1 MTSQLAALAYIE
13 LYWAVLVV
21 QEIQVLKSGRV
32 ARVVEVLQVIQV
44 LRMIS
49 LDDMHSEN
57 VFFSGFKPPNYR
69 GKLRCHACD
78 GGMRR
83 RKVGKSSI
91 LVDQKPQ
98 KQTIEI

>member
-32 ARVVEVLQVIQV
+32 ARAVEVVQVIQV

-57 VFFSGFKPPNYR
+57 IW
-69 GKLRCHACD
+69 
-78 GGMRR
+78 
-83 RKVGKSSI
+83 SSNPSI
-91 LVDQKPQ
+91 Y
-98 KQTIEI
+98 

>member
-32 ARVVEVLQVIQV
+32 ARAVEVVQVIQV

-57 VFFSGFKPPNYR
+57 IWFSWSKSSNYQE
-69 GKLRCHACD
+69 KLRCHACD
-78 GGMRR
+78 IRTHVR
-83 RKVGKSSI
+83 RKVENI
-91 LVDQKPQ
+91 AVFC
-98 KQTIEI
+98 